1 MLSDADVDALA
12 GALAEAQTK
21 QVAGAVSRVC
31 GRHPEISVAVVTGL
45 GDFIA
50 REAARR
56 AGLSPVRLADRL
68 GGAPAQAAPA
78 IAVATLLGQA
88 LAGSRS

>member
-1 MLSDADVDALA
+1 MLADADLDALA
-12 GALAEAQTK
+12 GALAGAQTEH
-21 QVAGAVSRVC
+21 VAAAVRRVC
-31 GRHPEISVAVVTGL
+31 GRHPEISVAVVTGV

-56 AGLSPVRLADRL
+56 AGLSPVRLAERL
-68 GGAPAQAAPA
+68 GHEPARAATA

-88 LAGSRS
+88 LASSRS